1 MGGRRCEFQGRQHQV
16 MPCARASR
24 RALKLTCCVPVSEV
38 LAVPLSLCR
47 ELNLPSVTAVRSAAA
62 CSWSPEKGDKGG
74 LTLSALCVT
83 PS

>member
-1 MGGRRCEFQGRQHQV
+1 MSSRKAASHAALT
-16 MPCARASR
+16 CARASPR
-24 RALKLTCCVPVSEV
+24 CLKVTCCVLVSEV

-47 ELNLPSVTAVRSAAA
+47 ELNLPSITAVRSAAA